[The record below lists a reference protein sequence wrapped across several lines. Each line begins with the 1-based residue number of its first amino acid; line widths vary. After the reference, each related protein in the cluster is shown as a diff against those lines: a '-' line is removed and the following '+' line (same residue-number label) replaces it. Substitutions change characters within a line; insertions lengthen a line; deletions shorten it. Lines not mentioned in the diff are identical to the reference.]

1 MSRQEGY
8 MEKEKRITI
17 RVPAELHL
25 AVKIKAAKED
35 KPVSEII
42 RSLLEEWL
50 EEEPEKK
57 Q

>member
-1 MSRQEGY
+1 

-17 RVPAELHL
+17 RVPAKLHL
-25 AVKIKAAKED
+25 AVKIKAAKAD

-42 RSLLEEWL
+42 RTLLEEWL

-57 Q
+57 E